1 MSYEKK
7 NILRDIYRIRTGMAA
22 GEKILEENIER
33 WAVEHLAV
41 YFNVSVDRVKQWLLE
56 DDEK

>member
-1 MSYEKK
+1 MSEIY
-7 NILRDIYRIRTGMAA
+7 RDIYRIRTGMAA

-41 YFNVSVDRVKQWLLE
+41 CFNVSVDRVKQWLLE